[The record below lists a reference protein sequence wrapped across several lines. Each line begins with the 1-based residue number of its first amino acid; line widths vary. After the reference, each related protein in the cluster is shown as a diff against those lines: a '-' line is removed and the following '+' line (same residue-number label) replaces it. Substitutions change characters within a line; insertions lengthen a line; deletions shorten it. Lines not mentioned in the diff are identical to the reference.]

1 MSDSQ
6 EVDEIVK
13 EFLVESY
20 EGLDQLDRDL
30 IALEHSGTDKELL
43 ARIFRCVHTVKGTCG
58 FLGYTK
64 LESVTHVGESL
75 LSKLRD
81 GALGEPTPE
90 LTTALLALVDAIR
103 QMLGHIETAGSEG
116 AVDYGTLIADL
127 SRLQGVTET
136 VATEPADDEPA
147 QVPRGV
153 SPPIGELLID
163 AGQARAADVAAAL
176 HEQRAGRNEQ
186 IGEILV
192 KRGVASQVAVNEA
205 LEAQNDT
212 RTGSVSDTS
221 IRVDVSL
228 LDKLMT
234 LVGEL
239 VLARNQILQYS
250 NASTQASSL
259 TTASQRLNLLT
270 TELQEGVMKTRM
282 QPIGNIWSK
291 LPRVVR
297 DLALACNKQIRL
309 DMEGRET
316 ELDRTIIEA
325 IKDPLTHIARN
336 AADHGIE
343 DADERVACGKPAEGR
358 LLLRAFHEGGQ
369 VIVEISDDGRGL
381 DPERLKI
388 KAIEKGVITHD
399 QASRMSDREALNL
412 IFLAGF
418 STAAKVTNISGRGV
432 GMDVVKTNIEKI
444 GGVVDVQSVLGQGTT
459 LKIKIPLTLAIIPG
473 LIVTTCGDRYAI
485 PQVNLLELMRL
496 EGADA
501 RQGIE
506 MIYGVPVYR
515 LRGNLLPLVH
525 LNHALGFSSTPW
537 APDATEVVN
546 IVVLQADGTPF
557 GLVVDAINDTEEIV
571 VKPLGRQLKG
581 IAAFAGATIMGDGRV
596 ALILDVLG
604 LAQQGGVLAAARERA
619 ATGHATDARADQ
631 SATQTLLLFG
641 FGNRRMAVPLSAIA
655 RLEVFNRTSVE
666 FTGKYEVVQYRDRI
680 MPLVRLRDVLDGI
693 APASEDTELLQVVVY
708 SHRGH
713 SVGLVVDTI
722 LDIVQTQAAIERRR
736 GGGSVQG
743 STVIQGKVTDI
754 LNMDQL
760 VQSLDTDLLGQF
772 TDTPVAVGA

>member
-81 GALGEPTPE
+81 GTLGEPTPE

-116 AVDYGTLIADL
+116 EVDYGTLIAEL
-127 SRLQGVTET
+127 SRLQGATET
-136 VATEPADDEPA
+136 VAPEPANDEPVQA
-147 QVPRGV
+147 LRNIA
-153 SPPIGELLID
+153 PPIGELLID
-163 AGQARAADVAAAL
+163 AGQAKAADVAAAL
-176 HEQRAGRNEQ
+176 HEQQAGRNEQ
-186 IGEILV
+186 LGEILV
-192 KRGVASQVAVNEA
+192 KRGAASQVAVNEA

-212 RTGSVSDTS
+212 RAGSVSDTS

-228 LDKLMT
+228 LDRLMT

-297 DLALACNKQIRL
+297 DLAALCNKQIRL
-309 DMEGRET
+309 DMEGRDT
-316 ELDRTIIEA
+316 ELDKTIIEA

-381 DPERLKI
+381 DPERLKL
-388 KAIEKGVITHD
+388 KAIEKGVITRD
-399 QASRMSDREALNL
+399 QAARLSDREALNL

-515 LRGNLLPLVH
+515 LRGNLLPLLH
-525 LNHALGFSSTPW
+525 LNHALGFSNTPW
-537 APDATEVVN
+537 TTDATEVVN

-557 GLVVDAINDTEEIV
+557 GLVVDEINDTEEIV
-571 VKPLGRQLKG
+571 VKPLSRQLKG
-581 IAAFAGATIMGDGRV
+581 ISAFAGATIMGDGRV

-619 ATGHATDARADQ
+619 TTAHATAQRADQ

-641 FGNRRMAVPLSAIA
+641 FGDRRMAVPLSAIA

-708 SHRGH
+708 SHKGH

-736 GGGSVQG
+736 GGGSVLG

-754 LNMDQL
+754 LNMDRL
-760 VQSLDTDLLGQF
+760 VQSLDTDLLGQL
-772 TDTPVAVGA
+772 DETPVAVGV